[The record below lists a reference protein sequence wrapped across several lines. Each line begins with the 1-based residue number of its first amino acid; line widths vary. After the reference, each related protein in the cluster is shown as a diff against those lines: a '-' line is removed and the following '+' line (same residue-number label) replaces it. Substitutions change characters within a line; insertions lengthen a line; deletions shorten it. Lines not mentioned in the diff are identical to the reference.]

1 MLWRSLGLPWVSI
14 TVPVP
19 GSYRTGMM
27 SFQVNGTPM
36 VAVVRF
42 VGTFCLSIFSTG
54 IRRLRQCCWTA
65 VDELLTNQILFP
77 WALRLHDMFPVCTTL
92 SKISRKLVELFPYQL
107 MLLVSGFD
115 AG

>member
-1 MLWRSLGLPWVSI
+1 MLCRSLTLPWVLI
-14 TVPVP
+14 TVPVA

-27 SFQVNGTPM
+27 SFHVNGTPI
-36 VAVVRF
+36 VAVIRF

-54 IRRLRQCCWTA
+54 ISRLRQWSWTE

-77 WALRLHDMFPVCTTL
+77 WELRLHDMLPVCTTL
-92 SKISRKLVELFPYQL
+92 SKMSKKPVELFPYQL
-107 MLLVSGFD
+107 MLLVSGLD